1 MFWQLQ
7 VKRKVTVKVTG
18 LKSMVKL
25 MKKLP
30 NKIARNVARASLIAS
45 AKPIIK
51 QYKDNL
57 EKHKRTGKLKRSIK
71 AKSAGK
77 SRIGPADE
85 VVVLVGPTEDG
96 FYAGFLE
103 FGTSRIPA
111 EHPFRDALESRRD
124 EQHRILGKEFAK
136 RVPKEVRKLR
146 GRG

>member
-1 MFWQLQ
+1 M
-7 VKRKVTVKVTG
+7 TVKVKG

-51 QYKDNL
+51 AYKSSL
-57 EKHKRTGKLKRSIK
+57 QQHKRTGLLIKSIK

-85 VVVLVGPTEDG
+85 VVVLVGPTERG

-111 EHPFRDALESRRD
+111 EHLFRDALESQRSA
-124 EQHRILGKEFAK
+124 QHKILGQEFAK
-136 RVPKEVRKLR
+136 RVPKEVKKLR

>member
-1 MFWQLQ
+1 M
-7 VKRKVTVKVTG
+7 TVKVTG

-57 EKHKRTGKLKRSIK
+57 KKHKRTGKLIKSIK

-77 SRIGPADE
+77 TRVGPADE
-85 VVVLVGPTEDG
+85 VVVLVGPTTEG

-111 EHPFRDALESRRD
+111 EHLFRDALESRRS
-124 EQHRILGKEFAK
+124 EQHKILGQEFAK
-136 RVPKEVRKLR
+136 RVPKEVAKLR
-146 GRG
+146 GKR